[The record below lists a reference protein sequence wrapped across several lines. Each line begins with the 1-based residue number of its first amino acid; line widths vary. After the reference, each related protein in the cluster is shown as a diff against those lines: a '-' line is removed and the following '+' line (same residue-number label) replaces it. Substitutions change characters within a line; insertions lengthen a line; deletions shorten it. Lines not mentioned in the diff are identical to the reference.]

1 MKTSSTPQ
9 MDTHHDSLLGLLMR
23 LENIHNS
30 ETDEGDNSET
40 ITLSE
45 DTPSVS
51 VARNKEVLHLKSVLI
66 SLTTGCKKIQTEPA
80 HALCRFLFSSKL
92 PDLERTQVIKDPLL
106 PSTVS
111 YDKSILHELQD
122 TSNKVVYTKDQAENV
137 CRLMCEA
144 SREAIQRLHV
154 MKVNPCEVGADV
166 TITRLEIQSRI
177 SWLDNHIDID
187 NNLLRKLQRLYIIKN
202 SSLDK
207 HFNRRLF
214 CILMRYQSLGGSL
227 ISMQQSSISK
237 ETYDTYRNEFGVTK
251 ECMASPLNSNADI
264 FWSAFNDTDCFFG
277 SKGNFFDAS
286 DEELLEGGSF
296 MANGPLLEE
305 TLDVLQ
311 ERIHF
316 ILKNTKK
323 PTSFMF
329 GFPPWPDSSSY
340 QLLQNSKYCE
350 SYFVIQDTNI
360 RDGKRGIHRMSLFI
374 LQNEGGKRTWPV
386 TPDNIEKL
394 KMSFT
399 FTK

>member
-1 MKTSSTPQ
+1 M
-9 MDTHHDSLLGLLMR
+9 
-23 LENIHNS
+23 
-30 ETDEGDNSET
+30 
-40 ITLSE
+40 
-45 DTPSVS
+45 
-51 VARNKEVLHLKSVLI
+51 
-66 SLTTGCKKIQTEPA
+66 
-80 HALCRFLFSSKL
+80 
-92 PDLERTQVIKDPLL
+92 
-106 PSTVS
+106 
-111 YDKSILHELQD
+111 
-122 TSNKVVYTKDQAENV
+122 YTKEQAETV
-137 CRLMCEA
+137 CRKMCEA
-144 SREAIQRLHV
+144 SREAVQRLHV
-154 MKVNPCEVGADV
+154 MKVNPSEVGADV
-166 TITRLEIQSRI
+166 TITRVKRQESQV

-214 CILMRYQSLGGSL
+214 CMLMRYQSLGGSL

-237 ETYDTYRNEFGVTK
+237 ETYDTYLFEFGVTK

-286 DEELLEGGSF
+286 DEELLQGGSF

-316 ILKNTKK
+316 VLENTKN
-323 PTSFMF
+323 PTSFMV

-340 QLLQNSKYCE
+340 QLLQKSKYCE
-350 SYFVIQDTNI
+350 SYFAIQDTNI
-360 RDGKRGIHRMSLFI
+360 RDVKRGIHRMSLFI

-394 KMSFT
+394 KMSFK
-399 FTK
+399 FNN